1 MSTRFSV
8 EVPLGQ
14 VGRTLSE
21 VVRSAL
27 PAGSSWNQARELCKR
42 GKVRLNGAL
51 ASDAAA
57 RLAAGDRIEIDLHAP
72 RRREHTLD
80 DGALI
85 YFDADVVVV
94 NKPAG
99 LLSVPFENDDKNT
112 LIDRVRAL
120 LRHKTG
126 VVRAELGAVQRLD
139 KDTTG
144 LMVFTRTLAAKRQ
157 LQQLFR
163 KHDIERRYLALA
175 HGVVKEQRI
184 ETQLLA
190 DRGDGL
196 RGSYGHFRRP
206 RGPVPQDAQ
215 HAVTELRPL
224 AALRGATLV
233 ECRLE
238 TGRQHQIRIHLS
250 EQGNPLLGER
260 VYARH
265 YKQAMIDAPRPM
277 LHAAVLGFSHPR
289 NGRPLHFELPPPD
302 DFSAAQLALSEG

>member
-1 MSTRFSV
+1 MNTRFSV
-8 EVPLGQ
+8 EVPKDDA
-14 VGRTLSE
+14 GRTLSE

-27 PAGSSWNQARELCKR
+27 PAGTSWNQARELCKR
-42 GKVRLNGAL
+42 GKVRLNGAP
-51 ASDAAA
+51 ASDAAV
-57 RLAAGDRIEIDLHAP
+57 RLAVGDRIEIDMHAP
-72 RRREHTLD
+72 RRREHVLD
-80 DGALI
+80 ESALV

-99 LLSVPFENDDKNT
+99 LLSVPFEADDKNT

-126 VVRAELGAVQRLD
+126 QVRSELGAVQRLD

-144 LMVFTRTLAAKRQ
+144 LMVFTRTLSAKRA

-163 KHDIERRYLALA
+163 KHDMERRYLALA
-175 HGVVKEQRI
+175 HGVVSGQRI

-206 RGPVPQDAQ
+206 RGPVPPDAQ
-215 HAVTELRPL
+215 RAITELQPL
-224 AALRGATLV
+224 EALAGATLV

-260 VYARH
+260 VYIRGYA
-265 YKQAMIDAPRPM
+265 KPLIDAPRPM

-289 NGRPLHFELPPPD
+289 NGRSMRFELPAPE
-302 DFSAAQLALSEG
+302 DFAAALQALR